1 MRLDGLV
8 AEASLQD
15 LGLLVALS
23 GDAGVDIRT
32 ITLDSR
38 EVEPGAMFACVPGET
53 TDGHLF
59 APAAVAGGA
68 SALLCER
75 TLDLA
80 VPQVL
85 VSSVR
90 RALGPACDVLYGRP
104 SANLTVAGVTGTN
117 GKTTTC
123 AFMHA
128 IFEANGWPCLTIGTL
143 SQRRTTPEAPELQR
157 LLAEWRQA
165 GGAAVSM
172 EVSSHALQ
180 QHRADAVRFAA
191 GVFTNLTRDH
201 LDYHETMDAYFDA
214 KAMLFEPGRVAIA
227 VINRS
232 DPWGRKLIE
241 RIQADVPS
249 TPVVTFEP
257 EAVDDVV
264 LRPQGSS
271 FTWDGQA
278 ISLNVGGRFNLSNAV
293 AAATCARALGV
304 EPETIAA
311 GLARVETVD
320 GRFELVDEGQPF
332 TVVVDYAHTPDGL
345 AKVLQAARELSNGRL
360 ILVFGAGGERDHD
373 KRPLM
378 GAIASEQAD
387 LAVVTSDNPR
397 SEEPDRIIED
407 ILRGTAER
415 PNVIVDPDR
424 ASAIATA
431 LANAEPGDM
440 VVVAG
445 KGHEQGEDIG
455 GRVVPFDDVDAV
467 RAALVR
473 IRASRQA
480 PQ

>member
-15 LGLLVALS
+15 LGLLVS
-23 GDAGVDIRT
+23 VTGDAGVDVGS

-38 EVEPGAMFACVPGET
+38 EVEPGAVFACVPGDT

-75 TLDLA
+75 VLDLP
-80 VPQVL
+80 VPQVI

-90 RALGPACDVLYGRP
+90 RALGPVCDVLYGRP
-104 SANLTVAGVTGTN
+104 SAHLTVAGVTGTN

-123 AFMHA
+123 AFIHA

-180 QHRADAVRFAA
+180 QHRADAVRFAV

-201 LDYHETMDAYFDA
+201 LDYHGTMDAYFEA
-214 KAMLFEPGRVAIA
+214 KAMLFDPGRVQVA
-227 VINRS
+227 VINQS
-232 DPWGRKLIE
+232 DSWGQKLIDRVRAE
-241 RIQADVPS
+241 GTTR
-249 TPVVTFEP
+249 VVTFDP
-257 EAVDDVV
+257 EAAQDVV
-264 LRPQGSS
+264 LRPDGST
-271 FTWDGQA
+271 FRWEGRTL
-278 ISLNVGGRFNLSNAV
+278 SLNVGGRFNVSNAV
-293 AAATCARALGV
+293 AAATCARAVGI

-311 GLARVETVD
+311 GLARVNAVD

-332 TVVVDYAHTPDGL
+332 TVIVDYAHTPDGL
-345 AKVLQAARELSNGRL
+345 AKVLQAAGELSTGRL
-360 ILVFGAGGERDHD
+360 IVVFGAGGERDHD

-378 GAIASEQAD
+378 GAIVSERAD

-397 SEEPDRIIED
+397 SEDPNRIIED
-407 ILRGTAER
+407 ILSGTDGR
-415 PNVIVDPDR
+415 PNVIVDADR

-431 LANAEPGDM
+431 LANAEAGDM

-445 KGHEQGEDIG
+445 KGHEQGQDLG
-455 GRVVPFDDVDAV
+455 GRVVPFDDVEVV
-467 RAALVR
+467 RAALAR
-473 IRASRQA
+473 IQASRQA
-480 PQ
+480 PE

>member
-15 LGLLVALS
+15 LGLLVS
-23 GDAGVDIRT
+23 VTGDAGVDVGS

-38 EVEPGAMFACVPGET
+38 EVEPGAVFACVPGDT

-75 TLDLA
+75 VLDLP
-80 VPQVL
+80 VPQVI

-90 RALGPACDVLYGRP
+90 RALGPVCDVLYGRP
-104 SANLTVAGVTGTN
+104 SAHLTVAGVTGTN

-123 AFMHA
+123 AFIHA

-180 QHRADAVRFAA
+180 QHRADAVRFAV

-201 LDYHETMDAYFDA
+201 LDYHGTMDAYFEA
-214 KAMLFEPGRVAIA
+214 KAMLFDPGRVQVA
-227 VINRS
+227 VINQS
-232 DPWGRKLIE
+232 DSWGQKLIDRVRAE
-241 RIQADVPS
+241 GTTR
-249 TPVVTFEP
+249 VVTFDP
-257 EAVDDVV
+257 EAAQDVV
-264 LRPQGSS
+264 LRPDGST
-271 FTWDGQA
+271 FRWEGRTL
-278 ISLNVGGRFNLSNAV
+278 SLNVGGRFNVSNAV
-293 AAATCARALGV
+293 AAAMCARAVGI

-311 GLARVETVD
+311 GLARVNAVD

-332 TVVVDYAHTPDGL
+332 TVIVDYAHTPDGL
-345 AKVLQAARELSNGRL
+345 AKVLQAAGELSTGRL
-360 ILVFGAGGERDHD
+360 IVVFGAGGERDHD

-378 GAIASEQAD
+378 GAIVSERAD

-397 SEEPDRIIED
+397 SEDPNRIIED
-407 ILRGTAER
+407 ILSGTDGR
-415 PNVIVDPDR
+415 PNVIVDADR

-431 LANAEPGDM
+431 LANAEAGDM

-445 KGHEQGEDIG
+445 KGHEQGQDLG
-455 GRVVPFDDVDAV
+455 GRVVPFDDVEVV
-467 RAALVR
+467 RAALAR
-473 IRASRQA
+473 IQASRQA
-480 PQ
+480 PE